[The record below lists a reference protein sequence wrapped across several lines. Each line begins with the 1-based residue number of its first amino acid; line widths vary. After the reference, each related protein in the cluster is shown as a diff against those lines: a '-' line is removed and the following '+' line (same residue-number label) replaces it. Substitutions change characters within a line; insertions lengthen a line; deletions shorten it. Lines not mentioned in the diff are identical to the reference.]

1 MIVEIP
7 NKKSRT
13 RIENDI
19 TIKSDA
25 KGDVVYK
32 TTTIYNDDGSAY
44 VTLHYVNGELY
55 DVSM

>member
-32 TTTIYNDDGSAY
+32 TTTVYDNGDAY
-44 VTLHYVNGELY
+44 ITLHYVNGRLY
-55 DVSM
+55 DISM